1 MSGYSVG
8 LFTVAFLIVLL
19 FLLSVL
25 ESSISRLSRLSLK
38 VLAERKKEAKFRLL
52 EDIVEDRIQFVLP
65 LKFGAQ
71 LSVVTSAVLITWMFF
86 SSDLPYAPG
95 WALAVMVAIIALFRQ
110 LFPRMI
116 TQSEPERVV
125 LRLLPLFRRFYPLLC
140 WLSSPLIILLRASK
154 ASRENNHVATGPEEE
169 ATEEE
174 IQAYLGVGEEEGII
188 EEEESRLIQS
198 ALEFGDLL
206 AREIMTPRTEIVAIE
221 EKATIA
227 ELKDLMISS
236 KFSRILVYREQ
247 LDQAI
252 GVVYVR
258 NFLSYLGDGAG
269 QEPIT
274 PLIHHKAWFVP
285 ETKKVSEL
293 LKEMQR
299 NAEHL
304 AILINEYG
312 SVSGLVTMEDMIEEL
327 VGEIRDEDEQER
339 IDLTYA
345 GDGSYIV
352 SGGAE
357 IEELEET
364 LEVDFG
370 DLDVTTVSGLIVGH
384 LGKVP
389 SVGESVVLDGLLVEI
404 LSADRKKI
412 QSMRVRKSEAED
424 HPPLEHES
432 RVSKENRR
440 AREK

>member
-1 MSGYSVG
+1 MSGYSLG
-8 LFTVAFLIVLL
+8 LFIVALLIVLL

-25 ESSISRLSRLSLK
+25 ESAIFGLSRLSTK
-38 VLAERKKEAKFRLL
+38 VLAEREKAAKFRLL
-52 EDIVEDRIQFVLP
+52 GDIAADRVLFVLP

-71 LSVVTSAVLITWMFF
+71 LSVVISAVLITWMFF
-86 SSDLPYAPG
+86 ASDLPYAPA

-116 TQSEPERVV
+116 TQSEPEQV
-125 LRLLPLFRRFYPLLC
+125 LLRFLPLFRRFYPFLC
-140 WLSSPLIILLRASK
+140 WLSSPLIFLLRISK
-154 ASRENNHVATGPEEE
+154 ASREGNQVESGPEEE

-206 AREIMTPRTEIVAIE
+206 VREIMTPRTEIVAIE
-221 EKATIA
+221 EKATID
-227 ELKDLMISS
+227 ELKDLMVSS
-236 KFSRILVYREQ
+236 KFSRIPVYREQ

-269 QEPIT
+269 EEPIT
-274 PLIHHKAWFVP
+274 PLIHKAWFVP

-293 LKEMQR
+293 LKEMQH

-327 VGEIRDEDEQER
+327 VGEIRDEDELEKV
-339 IDLTYA
+339 DLTYA

-357 IEELEET
+357 IEELEAT

-370 DLDVTTVSGLIVGH
+370 DLAVTTVSGLIVDH

-389 SVGESVVLDGLLVEI
+389 TAGETVLLDGLSVEI
-404 LSADRKKI
+404 LSADRKRI
-412 QSMRVRKSEAED
+412 QSMRVKKSEAEGSL
-424 HPPLEHES
+424 PLEREG

-440 AREK
+440 AKGK

>member
-1 MSGYSVG
+1 MSGYSLG
-8 LFTVAFLIVLL
+8 LFIVALLIVLI

-25 ESSISRLSRLSLK
+25 ESAVFGLSRLSTK
-38 VLAERKKEAKFRLL
+38 VLAESEKESKFRLL
-52 EDIVEDRIQFVLP
+52 EDIARDRIQFVLP

-86 SSDLPYAPG
+86 SSDLLYAPA

-116 TQSEPERVV
+116 SQSEPEQV
-125 LRLLPLFRRFYPLLC
+125 LLRFLPLFRRFYPFLC
-140 WLSSPLIILLRASK
+140 WLSSPLITLLRISK
-154 ASRENNHVATGPEEE
+154 ASRENNQVAAGSEEE

-198 ALEFGDLL
+198 ALEFGDRLV
-206 AREIMTPRTEIVAIE
+206 REIMTPRMEIVAIE

-227 ELKDLMISS
+227 ELKDLMVSS
-236 KFSRILVYREQ
+236 KFSRIPVYREQ

-327 VGEIRDEDEQER
+327 VGEIRDEDELEK

-364 LEVDFG
+364 LEVDLG
-370 DLDVTTVSGLIVGH
+370 DLDVTTVSGLIVGQ

-389 SVGESVVLDGLLVEI
+389 AAGETVVLDGLSVEI
-404 LSADRKKI
+404 LSADRKRI
-412 QSMRVRKSEAED
+412 QSMRVRKSEAEGS
-424 HPPLEHES
+424 PPLKQEG

-440 AREK
+440 AK

>member
-1 MSGYSVG
+1 LSGYSVG

-25 ESSISRLSRLSLK
+25 ESSISRISRLSLK
-38 VLAERKKEAKFRLL
+38 VLAEREKEAKFRLL
-52 EDIVEDRIQFVLP
+52 EDIVKDRVQFVLP

-95 WALAVMVAIIALFRQ
+95 WALAAMVATIALFRQ

-116 TQSEPERVV
+116 TQSEPERVL

-140 WLSSPLIILLRASK
+140 WVSAPLTILLRVSK
-154 ASRENNHVATGPEEE
+154 ASRENNHVAAGPEEE
-169 ATEEE
+169 ASEEE

-198 ALEFGDLL
+198 ALEFGDRLV
-206 AREIMTPRTEIVAIE
+206 REIMTPRTEVVAIE
-221 EKATIA
+221 ETATIA
-227 ELKDLMISS
+227 ELKDLIVSS
-236 KFSRILVYREQ
+236 KFSRIPVYREQ

-258 NFLSYLGDGAG
+258 NLLSHLGEGAG
-269 QEPIT
+269 EQPIT
-274 PLIHHKAWFVP
+274 PLIHKAWFVP

-312 SVSGLVTMEDMIEEL
+312 SVSGLVTMEDMIEEI
-327 VGEIRDEDEQER
+327 VGEIRDEDELEK
-339 IDLTYA
+339 IDLTDA

-352 SGGAE
+352 NGGAE
-357 IEELEET
+357 IEDLEET
-364 LEVDFG
+364 LDVDFG
-370 DLDVTTVSGLIVGH
+370 DPDVTTVSGLIVGH

-389 SVGESVVLDGLLVEI
+389 SVGETVVLDGLSVEI

-412 QSMRVRKSEAED
+412 QSMRVRKSSAEG
-424 HPPLEHES
+424 PEPKRSSERSE
-432 RVSKENRR
+432 R
-440 AREK
+440 AG

>member
-1 MSGYSVG
+1 MSGYSLG
-8 LFTVAFLIVLL
+8 LFIVALLIVLL

-25 ESSISRLSRLSLK
+25 ESAISGLSRLSTK
-38 VLAERKKEAKFRLL
+38 VLAEREKEAKFRLL
-52 EDIVEDRIQFVLP
+52 GDIAEDRIQFVLP

-71 LSVVTSAVLITWMFF
+71 LSVVISAVLVTWMFVT
-86 SSDLPYAPG
+86 SDLPYAPV

-116 TQSEPERVV
+116 TQSEPDQIL
-125 LRLLPLFRRFYPLLC
+125 LRFLPLFRRFYPFLC
-140 WLSSPLIILLRASK
+140 WLSYPLITLLRISK
-154 ASRENNHVATGPEEE
+154 ASRENNQMAAGPAEEE

-174 IQAYLGVGEEEGII
+174 IQAFLGVGEEEGII

-227 ELKDLMISS
+227 ELKDLMVSS
-236 KFSRILVYREQ
+236 KFSRIPVYREQ

-269 QEPIT
+269 EEPIT
-274 PLIHHKAWFVP
+274 PLIHKAWFVP

-327 VGEIRDEDEQER
+327 VGEIRDEDELEK

-364 LEVDFG
+364 LGVDFG
-370 DLDVTTVSGLIVGH
+370 DLAVTTVSGLIVDH

-389 SVGESVVLDGLLVEI
+389 TAGETVLLDGLSVEI
-404 LSADRKKI
+404 LSADRKRI
-412 QSMRVRKSEAED
+412 QSMRVKKSEAEGSL
-424 HPPLEHES
+424 PLEREG

-440 AREK
+440 AKEK

>member
-1 MSGYSVG
+1 
-8 LFTVAFLIVLL
+8 
-19 FLLSVL
+19 
-25 ESSISRLSRLSLK
+25 
-38 VLAERKKEAKFRLL
+38 
-52 EDIVEDRIQFVLP
+52 
-65 LKFGAQ
+65 
-71 LSVVTSAVLITWMFF
+71 
-86 SSDLPYAPG
+86 
-95 WALAVMVAIIALFRQ
+95 
-110 LFPRMI
+110 MI
-116 TQSEPERVV
+116 TQSEPEQV
-125 LRLLPLFRRFYPLLC
+125 LLRFLPLFRRFYPFLC
-140 WLSSPLIILLRASK
+140 WLSYPLITLLRISK
-154 ASRENNHVATGPEEE
+154 ASREDNQVAAGPEEE

-258 NFLSYLGDGAG
+258 NFLSYLGDGG
-269 QEPIT
+269 GEEPIT
-274 PLIHHKAWFVP
+274 PLIHKAWFVP

-293 LKEMQR
+293 LKEMQH

-327 VGEIRDEDEQER
+327 VGEIRDEDELEK

-370 DLDVTTVSGLIVGH
+370 DLAVTTVSGLIVGH

-389 SVGESVVLDGLLVEI
+389 TVGETVVLDGLSVEI
-404 LSADRKKI
+404 LSADRKRI
-412 QSMRVRKSEAED
+412 QSMRVRKSGVEGSL
-424 HPPLEHES
+424 PLKREG
-432 RVSKENRR
+432 RVSNENPR
-440 AREK
+440 AKRK

>member
-25 ESSISRLSRLSLK
+25 ESSISRISRLSLK
-38 VLAERKKEAKFRLL
+38 VLAERKKEPKFRLL
-52 EDIVEDRIQFVLP
+52 EDIVEDRVQFVLP

-86 SSDLPYAPG
+86 SSGLPYAAG

-140 WLSSPLIILLRASK
+140 WVSSPLIILLRASK
-154 ASRENNHVATGPEEE
+154 ASRDNNHVATGPEEE
-169 ATEEE
+169 ASEEE

-198 ALEFGDLL
+198 ALEFGDRLV
-206 AREIMTPRTEIVAIE
+206 REIMTPRTEVVAIE
-221 EKATIA
+221 ETATIA
-227 ELKDLMISS
+227 ELKDLIVSS
-236 KFSRILVYREQ
+236 KFSRIPVYREQ

-258 NFLSYLGDGAG
+258 NLLSHLGEGAG
-269 QEPIT
+269 EEPIT
-274 PLIHHKAWFVP
+274 PLVHKAWFVP

-327 VGEIRDEDEQER
+327 V
-339 IDLTYA
+339 
-345 GDGSYIV
+345 
-352 SGGAE
+352 
-357 IEELEET
+357 
-364 LEVDFG
+364 
-370 DLDVTTVSGLIVGH
+370 
-384 LGKVP
+384 
-389 SVGESVVLDGLLVEI
+389 
-404 LSADRKKI
+404 
-412 QSMRVRKSEAED
+412 
-424 HPPLEHES
+424 
-432 RVSKENRR
+432 
-440 AREK
+440 

>member
-1 MSGYSVG
+1 MSGYSLG
-8 LFTVAFLIVLL
+8 LFIVALLIVLL

-25 ESSISRLSRLSLK
+25 ESAIFGLSRLSTK
-38 VLAERKKEAKFRLL
+38 VLAEREKAAKFRLL
-52 EDIVEDRIQFVLP
+52 GDIAADRVLFVLP

-71 LSVVTSAVLITWMFF
+71 LSVVISAVLITWMFF
-86 SSDLPYAPG
+86 ASDLPYAPA

-116 TQSEPERVV
+116 TQSEPEQV
-125 LRLLPLFRRFYPLLC
+125 LLRFLPLFRRFYPFLC
-140 WLSSPLIILLRASK
+140 WLSSPLITLLRIFK
-154 ASRENNHVATGPEEE
+154 ASREDNQVASGPEEE
-169 ATEEE
+169 ATDEE

-206 AREIMTPRTEIVAIE
+206 VREIMTPRTEIVAIE
-221 EKATIA
+221 EKATID
-227 ELKDLMISS
+227 ELKDLMVSS
-236 KFSRILVYREQ
+236 KFSRIPVYREQ

-269 QEPIT
+269 EEPIT
-274 PLIHHKAWFVP
+274 PLIHKALFVP

-293 LKEMQR
+293 LKEMQH

-327 VGEIRDEDEQER
+327 VGEIRDEDELEK

-370 DLDVTTVSGLIVGH
+370 DPGVTTVSGLIVGH

-389 SVGESVVLDGLLVEI
+389 TAGETIVLDGLSVEI
-404 LSADRKKI
+404 LSADRKRI
-412 QSMRVRKSEAED
+412 QSMRVRKSEPEGALS
-424 HPPLEHES
+424 LEREG
-432 RVSKENRR
+432 RVGNENPR
-440 AREK
+440 AKGK

>member
-1 MSGYSVG
+1 
-8 LFTVAFLIVLL
+8 
-19 FLLSVL
+19 
-25 ESSISRLSRLSLK
+25 
-38 VLAERKKEAKFRLL
+38 
-52 EDIVEDRIQFVLP
+52 
-65 LKFGAQ
+65 
-71 LSVVTSAVLITWMFF
+71 
-86 SSDLPYAPG
+86 
-95 WALAVMVAIIALFRQ
+95 
-110 LFPRMI
+110 MI
-116 TQSEPERVV
+116 TQSEPEQV
-125 LRLLPLFRRFYPLLC
+125 LLRFLPLFRRFYPFLC
-140 WLSSPLIILLRASK
+140 WLSYPLITLLRISK
-154 ASRENNHVATGPEEE
+154 ASRENNQVASGPEEE

-227 ELKDLMISS
+227 ELKDLMVSS
-236 KFSRILVYREQ
+236 KFSRIPVYREQ

-274 PLIHHKAWFVP
+274 PVIHKAWCVP

-293 LKEMQR
+293 LKEMQH

-327 VGEIRDEDEQER
+327 VGEIRDEDELEK

-370 DLDVTTVSGLIVGH
+370 DLAVTTVSGLIVGH

-389 SVGESVVLDGLLVEI
+389 SAGETVVLDGLSVEI
-404 LSADRKKI
+404 LSADRKRI
-412 QSMRVRKSEAED
+412 QSMRVRKSEPEGALSLKREG
-424 HPPLEHES
+424 
-432 RVSKENRR
+432 RVSNENPR
-440 AREK
+440 AKGK

>member
-1 MSGYSVG
+1 MSGYSLG
-8 LFTVAFLIVLL
+8 LFIVALLIVLL

-25 ESSISRLSRLSLK
+25 ESAVFGLSRLSTK
-38 VLAERKKEAKFRLL
+38 VLAEREKEPKFRLL
-52 EDIVEDRIQFVLP
+52 ADIAEDRIQFVLP

-71 LSVVTSAVLITWMFF
+71 LSVVTSTVLITWMFF
-86 SSDLPYAPG
+86 SSDLLYAPL

-116 TQSEPERVV
+116 TQSEPEQV
-125 LRLLPLFRRFYPLLC
+125 LLRFLPLFRRFYPLLC
-140 WLSSPLIILLRASK
+140 WLSSPLITLLRISK
-154 ASRENNHVATGPEEE
+154 ASREDNQAAGPEEE
-169 ATEEE
+169 ATEQE

-221 EKATIA
+221 EKATIT
-227 ELKDLMISS
+227 ELKDLMVSS
-236 KFSRILVYREQ
+236 KFSRIPVYREQ

-258 NFLSYLGDGAG
+258 NFLSYLGDGTG

-274 PLIHHKAWFVP
+274 PLIHKAWFVP

-327 VGEIRDEDEQER
+327 VGEIRDEDELEK

-370 DLDVTTVSGLIVGH
+370 DLAVTTVSGLIVGH

-389 SVGESVVLDGLLVEI
+389 TAGETVVLDGLSVEI
-404 LSADRKKI
+404 LSADRKRI
-412 QSMRVRKSEAED
+412 QSMRVRKSKAEGV
-424 HPPLEHES
+424 PPLEQEG

-440 AREK
+440 ASEK

>member
-25 ESSISRLSRLSLK
+25 ESSISRISRLSLK
-38 VLAERKKEAKFRLL
+38 VLAEREKEAKFRLL
-52 EDIVEDRIQFVLP
+52 EDIVEDRVQFVLP

-71 LSVVTSAVLITWMFF
+71 LSVITSAVLITWMFF
-86 SSDLPYAPG
+86 TSDLPYAPG
-95 WALAVMVAIIALFRQ
+95 WALAVMVAAIALFRQ

-116 TQSEPERVV
+116 TQSEPERVL
-125 LRLLPLFRRFYPLLC
+125 LRLLPLFRRFYALLC
-140 WLSSPLIILLRASK
+140 WLSAPLIILLRASK
-154 ASRENNHVATGPEEE
+154 ASRENNHVAAGPEEE
-169 ATEEE
+169 ASEEE

-198 ALEFGDLL
+198 ALEFGDRLV
-206 AREIMTPRTEIVAIE
+206 REIMTPRTEVVAIE
-221 EKATIA
+221 ETATIA
-227 ELKDLMISS
+227 ELKDLIVSS
-236 KFSRILVYREQ
+236 KFSRIPVYREQ

-258 NFLSYLGDGAG
+258 NLLSRLGEGAG
-269 QEPIT
+269 EEPIT
-274 PLIHHKAWFVP
+274 PLIHKAWFVP

-312 SVSGLVTMEDMIEEL
+312 SVSGLVTMEDMIEEI
-327 VGEIRDEDEQER
+327 VGEIRDEDELEK
-339 IDLTYA
+339 IDLTDA

-357 IEELEET
+357 IEDLEET
-364 LEVDFG
+364 LDVDFG
-370 DLDVTTVSGLIVGH
+370 DPDVTTVSGLIVGH

-389 SVGESVVLDGLLVEI
+389 AAGETVVLDGLSVEI
-404 LSADRKKI
+404 LSADRKRI
-412 QSMRVRKSEAED
+412 QSMRVRKSQAEGP
-424 HPPLEHES
+424 PPLEQES
-432 RVSKENRR
+432 SVSKED
-440 AREK
+440 

>member
-1 MSGYSVG
+1 LSGYSVG

-38 VLAERKKEAKFRLL
+38 VLAEREKDAKFRLL
-52 EDIVEDRIQFVLP
+52 EDVVEDRFLFVLP

-71 LSVVTSAVLITWMFF
+71 LSVITSAVLITWMFF
-86 SSDLPYAPG
+86 TSDLPYAGG
-95 WALAVMVAIIALFRQ
+95 WAMAVMVAIIALFRQ

-116 TQSEPERVV
+116 TQSEPERVL

-140 WLSSPLIILLRASK
+140 WLSAPLIILLRISK
-154 ASRENNHVATGPEEE
+154 ASRENNHVAAGPEEE
-169 ATEEE
+169 ASEEE

-198 ALEFGDLL
+198 ALEFGDRLV
-206 AREIMTPRTEIVAIE
+206 REIMTPRTEIVAIE
-221 EKATIA
+221 ETATIA
-227 ELKDLMISS
+227 ELKDLIVSS
-236 KFSRILVYREQ
+236 KFSRIPVYREQ
-247 LDQAI
+247 LDQSI

-258 NFLSYLGDGAG
+258 NLLSRLGDGAG
-269 QEPIT
+269 DEPIT
-274 PLIHHKAWFVP
+274 SLIHKALFVP
-285 ETKKVSEL
+285 ETKKVAEL

-312 SVSGLVTMEDMIEEL
+312 SVSGLVTMEDMIEEI
-327 VGEIRDEDEQER
+327 VGEIRDEDEPEK
-339 IDLTYA
+339 IDLADA

-357 IEELEET
+357 IEDLEET
-364 LEVDFG
+364 LDVDFG
-370 DLDVTTVSGLIVGH
+370 DPDVTTVSGLVVSH

-389 SVGESVVLDGLLVEI
+389 AVGEMVVLDGLSVEI
-404 LSADRKKI
+404 LSADRKRI
-412 QSMRVRKSEAED
+412 QSMRVRKSSAEG
-424 HPPLEHES
+424 HPLLEQES
-432 RVSKENRR
+432 SASKED
-440 AREK
+440 

>member
-1 MSGYSVG
+1 MSGYSLG
-8 LFTVAFLIVLL
+8 LFIVALLIVLL

-25 ESSISRLSRLSLK
+25 ESAIFGLSRLSTK
-38 VLAERKKEAKFRLL
+38 VLAEREKAAKFRLL
-52 EDIVEDRIQFVLP
+52 GDIAADRILFVLP

-71 LSVVTSAVLITWMFF
+71 LSVVISAVLITWMFLA
-86 SSDLPYAPG
+86 SDLPYAPA

-116 TQSEPERVV
+116 TQSEPDQIL
-125 LRLLPLFRRFYPLLC
+125 LRFLPLFRRFYPFLC
-140 WLSSPLIILLRASK
+140 WLSYPLITLLRISK
-154 ASRENNHVATGPEEE
+154 ASRENNQMAAGSEEE

-174 IQAYLGVGEEEGII
+174 IQAFLGVGEEEGII

-227 ELKDLMISS
+227 ELKDLMVSS

-258 NFLSYLGDGAG
+258 NLLSYLGDGAG
-269 QEPIT
+269 EEPIT
-274 PLIHHKAWFVP
+274 PLIHKALFVP

-293 LKEMQR
+293 LKEMQH

-312 SVSGLVTMEDMIEEL
+312 SVSGLVTMEDVIEEL
-327 VGEIRDEDEQER
+327 VGEIRDEDEPEK

-352 SGGAE
+352 RGGAE

-364 LEVDFG
+364 FEVDFG
-370 DLDVTTVSGLIVGH
+370 DPDVTTVSGLIVGH

-389 SVGESVVLDGLLVEI
+389 AAGETVVLDGLSVEI
-404 LSADRKKI
+404 LSADRKRI
-412 QSMRVRKSEAED
+412 QSMRVRKLETESSLPLGQDRGIGKED
-424 HPPLEHES
+424 
-432 RVSKENRR
+432 RRSKEM
-440 AREK
+440 K